1 MLFGFQKIKADKKKR
16 PEMTKHRDNDNPN
29 HEENAIEFFPSRKGK
44 TNYP

>member
-16 PEMTKHRDNDNPN
+16 PEMTKHRDNDNLN